1 MMKKIVISVFIIT
14 IGLIILN
21 RFAGTQKS
29 IPVSR
34 TMASTEPPI
43 GTLERTIPERRLEHR
58 IPENNT
64 PAQPAAINADLVR
77 TGFSAVLLI
86 FSLWVIAS
94 GKVDSDA
101 KKWAFGVI
109 GSLIGFWLK

>member
-1 MMKKIVISVFIIT
+1 MMKKIVISVFVLT
-14 IGLIILN
+14 VGLIILN
-21 RFAGTQKS
+21 RFTGTPKS
-29 IPVSR
+29 IPISH
-34 TMASTEPPI
+34 TMAASERPI
-43 GTLERTIPERRLEHR
+43 GTLERTVPERRLEHR
-58 IPENNT
+58 LPENNT

-77 TGFSAVLLI
+77 TGFSAVLLV

-94 GKVDSDA
+94 GKVDPDS